1 MNKHNHEY
9 YMNQLRRNA
18 QNGMLPPLIAG
29 QGVNQKMVPNIN
41 NHQGYNP
48 SYHAG
53 YRPSKLR
60 SLNNKPGIAT
70 GH

>member
-1 MNKHNHEY
+1 
-9 YMNQLRRNA
+9 
-18 QNGMLPPLIAG
+18 MLPPLIAG

-60 SLNNKPGIAT
+60 SLNNKPGIAA